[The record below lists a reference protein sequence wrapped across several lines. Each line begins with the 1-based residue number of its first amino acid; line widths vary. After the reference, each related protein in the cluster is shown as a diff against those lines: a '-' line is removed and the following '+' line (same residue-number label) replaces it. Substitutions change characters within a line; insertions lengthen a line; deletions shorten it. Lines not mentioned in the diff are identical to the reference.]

1 MTELSKYE
9 FSRKENAVFCGCLA
23 ASGLIISYLMYRN
36 ILFAAVII
44 PFTKKIKG
52 FVTESIIKMRRRRYM
67 AEFRDFLFMA
77 STAIGAGR
85 SMKDAIHESI
95 PSLLNIHGKRSIL
108 AGDLAKAYER
118 METGGENDVSVLRD
132 LADASGLEDV
142 KDFVTV
148 YSICK
153 KTGASLITAL
163 GKAAGVIMEKMSI
176 DREIEE
182 LVRRKES
189 EGLVIFAMPAL
200 IILFL
205 NITAPDYIAPLY
217 ETAAGRV
224 IMTAVLA
231 SNIGIYAMIQRITN
245 VEI

>member
-9 FSRKENAVFCGCLA
+9 FSKRENIIFYTCLA
-23 ASGLIISYLMYRN
+23 AAGLVISYLMYRN

-44 PFTKKIKG
+44 PFSRRIKG
-52 FVTESIIKMRRRRYM
+52 FVTESLIKRRRRRYM
-67 AEFRDFLFMA
+67 AEFKDFLFMA

-85 SMKDAIHESI
+85 SMKDAISESI
-95 PSLLNIHGKRSIL
+95 PSLLNIYGQGSVL

-118 METGGENDVSVLRD
+118 MDKGGENDVSVLRD
-132 LADASGLEDV
+132 LADASDIEDV
-142 KDFVTV
+142 KDFVTI
-148 YSICK
+148 YMICK

-189 EGLVIFAMPAL
+189 EGLVIFAMPAF

-205 NITAPDYIAPLY
+205 NLTAPDYIAPLY
-217 ETAAGRV
+217 ETVVGRI

-245 VEI
+245 VEV

>member
-1 MTELSKYE
+1 MTDLSRYE
-9 FSRKENAVFCGCLA
+9 FSRKENAVFYSCLIA
-23 ASGLIISYLMYRN
+23 AGLIISYLMYRN
-36 ILFAAVII
+36 ILFSAVIL
-44 PFTKKIKG
+44 PFARRIKG
-52 FVTESIIKMRRRRYM
+52 FITESIIKSRRRRYI
-67 AEFRDFLFMA
+67 AEFKDFLFMA

-85 SMKDAIHESI
+85 SMKDAISESI
-95 PSLLNIHGKRSIL
+95 PSLLNIYGKRSIL
-108 AGDLAKAYER
+108 AGDLEKAYER
-118 METGGENDVSVLRD
+118 METGCENDVGVLRD

-148 YSICK
+148 YTICK
-153 KTGASLITAL
+153 TTGASLITAL

-189 EGLVIFAMPAL
+189 EGLVIFAMPVV

-217 ETAAGRV
+217 ETIAGRI

>member
-1 MTELSKYE
+1 MTDLSKYE
-9 FSRKENAVFCGCLA
+9 FSKRENAVFYSGLA
-23 ASGLIISYLMYRN
+23 AAGLIISYLMYRN

-44 PFTKKIKG
+44 PFAPKIKG
-52 FVTESIIKMRRRRYM
+52 FVTDSIIKSRRRRYM
-67 AEFRDFLFMA
+67 AEFKDFLFMA

-85 SMKDAIHESI
+85 SMKDAISESI
-95 PSLLNIHGKRSIL
+95 PSLLNIYGKRSIL
-108 AGDLAKAYER
+108 AGDLEKAHER
-118 METGGENDVSVLRD
+118 METGGENDVGVLRD

-153 KTGASLITAL
+153 TTGASLITAL

-189 EGLVIFAMPAL
+189 EGLVIFAMPVL

-217 ETAAGRV
+217 ETIAGRI

>member
-1 MTELSKYE
+1 MTDLSKYE
-9 FSRKENAVFCGCLA
+9 FSRKENIIFCSCLA
-23 ASGLIISYLMYRN
+23 AAGVIISYLMYRN
-36 ILFAAVII
+36 ILFAVVII
-44 PFTKKIKG
+44 PFGRKIKG
-52 FVTESIIKMRRRRYM
+52 FVRDSIIRSRRKRYM
-67 AEFRDFLFMA
+67 AEFKDFLFMA

-85 SMKDAIHESI
+85 SMKDAIAESV
-95 PSLLNIHGKRSIL
+95 PSLFNIYGKGSIL
-108 AGDLAKAYER
+108 AGDLEAAYER
-118 METGGENDVSVLRD
+118 METGGENDVSVLRE

-142 KDFVTV
+142 QDFVTV

-153 KTGASLITAL
+153 TTGASLITAL

-182 LVRRKES
+182 LVRRKEG
-189 EGLVIFAMPAL
+189 EGMVIFAMPAV

-205 NITAPDYIAPLY
+205 NLTSPDYIAPLY
-217 ETAAGRV
+217 ETTAGRV

-231 SNIGIYAMIQRITN
+231 SNIGIYALIQRIIN

>member
-1 MTELSKYE
+1 MTELSRYE
-9 FSRKENAVFCGCLA
+9 FSRKENAVFYSCLA
-23 ASGLIISYLMYRN
+23 AAGLIISYLMYRN
-36 ILFAAVII
+36 ILFSVVIL
-44 PFTKKIKG
+44 PFARKIKG
-52 FVTESIIKMRRRRYM
+52 FVTESIIKSRRRRYM
-67 AEFRDFLFMA
+67 AEFKDFLFMA

-85 SMKDAIHESI
+85 SMKDAISESI
-95 PSLLNIHGKRSIL
+95 PSLMNIYGRRSIL

-142 KDFVTV
+142 KDFVTI

-153 KTGASLITAL
+153 TTGASLITAL
-163 GKAAGVIMEKMSI
+163 AKAAGVIMEKMTI

-182 LVRRKES
+182 LVRRKEG
-189 EGLVIFAMPAL
+189 EGLVIFAMPVL

-205 NITAPDYIAPLY
+205 NFTAPDYIAPLY

-245 VEI
+245 VEV

>member
-9 FSRKENAVFCGCLA
+9 FSRRESIIFWSGLA
-23 ASGLIISYLMYRN
+23 AAGLIISFLMYRN
-36 ILFAAVII
+36 VMFAAVIM
-44 PFTKKIKG
+44 PFSRRIKG
-52 FVTESIIKMRRRRYM
+52 FVTESIIKNRRRRYM
-67 AEFRDFLFMA
+67 AEFKDFLFMA

-85 SMKDAIHESI
+85 SMKDAISESI
-95 PSLLNIHGKRSIL
+95 PSLTNIYGKRSIL
-108 AGDLAKAYER
+108 AHDLSKAYER

-148 YSICK
+148 YMICK
-153 KTGASLITAL
+153 TTGASLITAL

-189 EGLVIFAMPAL
+189 EGLVIFAMPAV

-205 NITAPDYIAPLY
+205 NLTAPDYIAPLY
-217 ETAAGRV
+217 ETIAGRV

>member
-1 MTELSKYE
+1 MTDLTKYE
-9 FSRKENAVFCGCLA
+9 FSRKENGIFYSCLTA
-23 ASGLIISYLMYRN
+23 AGLIIAYLLYRN
-36 ILFAAVII
+36 ILFSVVII
-44 PFTKKIKG
+44 PFAQKIKG
-52 FVTESIIKMRRRRYM
+52 FVAGSIIRSRRRRYM
-67 AEFRDFLFMA
+67 AEFKDFLFMA

-85 SMKDAIHESI
+85 SMKDAISESI
-95 PSLLNIHGKRSIL
+95 PSLLNIYGKRSIL
-108 AGDLAKAYER
+108 AGDLKKAYER
-118 METGGENDVSVLRD
+118 METGGENDVGVLRD

-153 KTGASLITAL
+153 TTGASLITAL

-189 EGLVIFAMPAL
+189 EGLVIFAMPAI

-205 NITAPDYIAPLY
+205 NLTAPDYIAPLY
-217 ETAAGRV
+217 ETIAGRI
-224 IMTAVLA
+224 IMTTVMA
-231 SNIGIYAMIQRITN
+231 SNIGIYAMIQRITH

>member
-1 MTELSKYE
+1 MTELSTYE
-9 FSRKENAVFCGCLA
+9 FSKKENAVFYSCLA
-23 ASGLIISYLMYRN
+23 AAGLIVSYLMYRN
-36 ILFAAVII
+36 ILFSAVII
-44 PFTKKIKG
+44 PFAPRIKG
-52 FVTESIIKMRRRRYM
+52 FVRESLIKNRRRRYM
-67 AEFRDFLFMA
+67 AEFKDFLFMA

-85 SMKDAIHESI
+85 SMKDAISESI
-95 PSLLNIHGKRSIL
+95 PSLINIYGERSIL
-108 AGDLAKAYER
+108 ACDLSKAYER

-132 LADASGLEDV
+132 LADSSGLEDV
-142 KDFVTV
+142 RDFVTI

-153 KTGASLITAL
+153 TTGASLITAL
-163 GKAAGVIMEKMSI
+163 GKAAGVIIEKMSI

-205 NITAPDYIAPLY
+205 NLTAPDYISPLY
-217 ETAAGRV
+217 ETAAGRI

-245 VEI
+245 VEV

>member
-1 MTELSKYE
+1 MTDLSVYE
-9 FSRKENAVFCGCLA
+9 FSRKEQILFFSCLA
-23 ASGLIISYLMYRN
+23 AAGLVISYLMYRN
-36 ILFAAVII
+36 ILFSAVMI
-44 PFTKKIKG
+44 PFAGKIKS
-52 FVTESIIKMRRRRYM
+52 FVTDSIIKNRRRRYM
-67 AEFRDFLFMA
+67 TEFKDFLFMA

-85 SMKDAIHESI
+85 SMKDAISESI
-95 PSLLNIHGKRSIL
+95 PSLLNIYGKKSIL
-108 AGDLAKAYER
+108 AADLTIAYGR

-153 KTGASLITAL
+153 TTGASLISAL

-182 LVRRKES
+182 IVRRKEG

-205 NITAPDYIAPLY
+205 NLTAPDYIAPLY

>member
-1 MTELSKYE
+1 MTDLSRYE
-9 FSRKENAVFCGCLA
+9 FSRKENAIFYSCLIA
-23 ASGLIISYLMYRN
+23 AGLIISYLMYRN
-36 ILFAAVII
+36 ILFSAVIL
-44 PFTKKIKG
+44 PFARRIKV
-52 FVTESIIKMRRRRYM
+52 FVTESIIKSRRRRYI
-67 AEFRDFLFMA
+67 AEFKDFLFMA

-85 SMKDAIHESI
+85 SMKDAISEST
-95 PSLLNIHGKRSIL
+95 PSLLNIYGKRSIL
-108 AGDLAKAYER
+108 AGDLEKAYER
-118 METGGENDVSVLRD
+118 METGGENDVVVLRD

-148 YSICK
+148 YTICK
-153 KTGASLITAL
+153 TTGASLITAL

-176 DREIEE
+176 DRELEE

-189 EGLVIFAMPAL
+189 EGLVIFAMPVL

-205 NITAPDYIAPLY
+205 NLTAPDYIAPLY
-217 ETAAGRV
+217 ETIAGRI

>member
-1 MTELSKYE
+1 MTDLSRYE
-9 FSRKENAVFCGCLA
+9 FSRKENAIFYSCLIA
-23 ASGLIISYLMYRN
+23 AGLIISYLMYRN
-36 ILFAAVII
+36 ILFSAVIL
-44 PFTKKIKG
+44 PFARRIKV
-52 FVTESIIKMRRRRYM
+52 FVTESIIKSRRRRYI
-67 AEFRDFLFMA
+67 AEFKDFLFMA

-85 SMKDAIHESI
+85 SMKDAISESI
-95 PSLLNIHGKRSIL
+95 PSLLNIYGKRSIL
-108 AGDLAKAYER
+108 AGDLEKAYER
-118 METGGENDVSVLRD
+118 METGGENDVGVLRD

-148 YSICK
+148 YTICK
-153 KTGASLITAL
+153 TTGASLITAL

-189 EGLVIFAMPAL
+189 EGLVIFAMPVL

-217 ETAAGRV
+217 ETIAGRI

>member
-1 MTELSKYE
+1 MTKLSEYE
-9 FSRKENAVFCGCLA
+9 FSRKENAVFYSCLA
-23 ASGLIISYLMYRN
+23 AAGMIVSYLMYRN
-36 ILFAAVII
+36 LLFAAVII
-44 PFTKKIKG
+44 PFASKIKG
-52 FVTESIIKMRRRRYM
+52 FVTESIIKNRRRRYM
-67 AEFRDFLFMA
+67 AEFKDFLFMA

-85 SMKDAIHESI
+85 SMKDAISESI
-95 PSLLNIHGKRSIL
+95 PSLENIYGSRSIL
-108 AGDLAKAYER
+108 AGDLTKAYER
-118 METGGENDVSVLRD
+118 METGGENDVSVLSE

-142 KDFVTV
+142 KDFVTI

-153 KTGASLITAL
+153 TTGASLITAL

-182 LVRRKES
+182 LVRRKEN
-189 EGLVIFAMPAL
+189 EGLVIFAMPAV

-205 NITAPDYIAPLY
+205 DLTAPDYMAPLY

-231 SNIGIYAMIQRITN
+231 SNIWIYALIQRITD
-245 VEI
+245 VEV

>member
-1 MTELSKYE
+1 MTDLTKYE
-9 FSRKENAVFCGCLA
+9 FSRKENAVFYSSLA
-23 ASGLIISYLMYRN
+23 AAGLIISYLMYRN
-36 ILFAAVII
+36 VLFAVVII
-44 PFTKKIKG
+44 PFARRIKG
-52 FVTESIIKMRRRRYM
+52 FVTESIIKSRRRRYM
-67 AEFRDFLFMA
+67 AEFKDFLFMA

-85 SMKDAIHESI
+85 SMKDAIHESV
-95 PSLLNIHGKRSIL
+95 PSLINIYGKRSIL
-108 AGDLAKAYER
+108 AGDLTKAYER

-153 KTGASLITAL
+153 TTGASLITAL

-189 EGLVIFAMPAL
+189 EGLVIFAMPAI

-205 NITAPDYIAPLY
+205 NLTAPDYIAPLY

-224 IMTAVLA
+224 IMIAVMA
-231 SNIGIYAMIQRITN
+231 SDIGIYALIQRITN

>member
-1 MTELSKYE
+1 MTDLSVYE
-9 FSRKENAVFCGCLA
+9 FSRKEQILFFSCLA
-23 ASGLIISYLMYRN
+23 AAGLVISYLMYRN
-36 ILFAAVII
+36 ILFSAVII
-44 PFTKKIKG
+44 PFAGKIKG
-52 FVTESIIKMRRRRYM
+52 FVTDSIIKNRRRRYM
-67 AEFRDFLFMA
+67 TEFKDFLFMA

-85 SMKDAIHESI
+85 SMKDAISESI
-95 PSLLNIHGKRSIL
+95 PSLLNIYGKKSIL
-108 AGDLAKAYER
+108 AGDLTIAYGR

-153 KTGASLITAL
+153 TTGASLISAL

-176 DREIEE
+176 DREIDEI
-182 LVRRKES
+182 VRRKEG

-205 NITAPDYIAPLY
+205 NLTAPDYIAPLY

-231 SNIGIYAMIQRITN
+231 SNIGLYAMIQRITN

>member
-9 FSRKENAVFCGCLA
+9 FSRKENAVFYSCLA
-23 ASGLIISYLMYRN
+23 AAGLVISYLMYRN
-36 ILFAAVII
+36 VLFAVVII
-44 PFTKKIKG
+44 PFARKIKG
-52 FVTESIIKMRRRRYM
+52 FVTESIIKSRRRWYI
-67 AEFRDFLFMA
+67 AEFKDFLFMA

-85 SMKDAIHESI
+85 SMKDAISESI
-95 PSLLNIHGKRSIL
+95 PSLLNIYGNRSIL
-108 AGDLAKAYER
+108 ASDLKKAYER

-148 YSICK
+148 YLICK
-153 KTGASLITAL
+153 TTGASLITAL

-189 EGLVIFAMPAL
+189 EGLVIFCMPAL

-205 NITAPDYIAPLY
+205 NLTAPDYIAPLY
-217 ETAAGRV
+217 ETAAGRI

-231 SNIGIYAMIQRITN
+231 SNIGIYAMIQRITD
-245 VEI
+245 VEV

>member
-1 MTELSKYE
+1 MTDLSKYE
-9 FSRKENAVFCGCLA
+9 FSRKDNILFYSALA
-23 ASGLIISYLMYRN
+23 ASGLVISFLMYRN
-36 ILFAAVII
+36 LLFSVVVI
-44 PFTKKIKG
+44 PPARKIKG
-52 FVTESIIKMRRRRYM
+52 FVTENVIRNRRRRYM
-67 AEFRDFLFMA
+67 AEFKDFLFMA

-85 SMKDAIHESI
+85 SMKDAVSEAI
-95 PSLLNIHGKRSIL
+95 PSLRNIYGDRSIL
-108 AGDLAKAYER
+108 AADLSKAYER
-118 METGGENDVSVLRD
+118 METGGEYDVDVLRD
-132 LADASGLEDV
+132 MADASGLEDV
-142 KDFVTV
+142 RDFVTI

-153 KTGASLITAL
+153 KTGASLITSL

-176 DREIEE
+176 EREIEE
-182 LVRRKES
+182 LVKRKES

-217 ETAAGRV
+217 ESVAGRI

-231 SNIGIYAMIQRITN
+231 ANICIYAMIQRITH